1 MNRIKFYM
9 PLIIL
14 VLQFLIITSFTLA
27 AGQDSIPQLSSADK
41 KKIEEANSLK
51 KNTDKTM
58 VEVNKLEEEI
68 LKSNVSDNDKSGQK
82 KLKKS
87 QASALR
93 KHIDALDNY
102 GSVHD
107 TYFNVYG
114 SYITKFWNHFS
125 GDKSSL
131 SEGKKLEE
139 QAHADFSKAKKLR
152 KETEGYEY
160 GTLVLDKLM
169 EADSLEKSALI
180 SQNTALKIY
189 TIWPQ
194 KYIPVSHPD
203 TNANIAKADTGQK
216 AVTDMPAAPAE
227 PVPAVTNLSEKAEN
241 DSTVSPAEIPAKNI
255 VNKEDQQASPQD
267 TAKTVQ
273 LPEPVPEPTPA
284 KEVAP
289 VAQQAPTV
297 PSNIAE
303 DNSTEKEKQKSTLP
317 ESDNNLIIN
326 ENDFEKFLKFLNE
339 IPSSLQG
346 KKVSNFEAFQQAWE
360 NYLTDNT
367 VKPDNKKP
375 QIKKSVSVN
384 NNFSTSGLVF
394 RLQIAASHQP
404 LVVEKMKRIAKGNP
418 NYNIISETNWN
429 KCFLGSFKSYEEANN
444 YKKNAGIS
452 GAFVVAFYK
461 GRQIEIAQALKLS
474 K

>member
-1 MNRIKFYM
+1 M

-14 VLQFLIITSFTLA
+14 VLQFLIISSFTLA

-68 LKSNVSDNDKSGQK
+68 LKSNIGDNDKSGQK

-87 QASALR
+87 QATALR

-114 SYITKFWNHFS
+114 SYIAKFWNHFS

-139 QAHADFSKAKKLR
+139 QANADFSKAKKLR

-169 EADSLEKSALI
+169 EADSLEKSALT

-203 TNANIAKADTGQK
+203 ANENIAKADTGQK
-216 AVTDMPAAPAE
+216 AATDMPAAPAE
-227 PVPAVTNLSEKAEN
+227 PIPAVTNLTEKAES
-241 DSTVSPAEIPAKNI
+241 DSTLSPAETPAKNI
-255 VNKEDQQASPQD
+255 VNKEDQQASLQD

-273 LPEPVPEPTPA
+273 LPESVPEPKPA
-284 KEVAP
+284 QEVAP
-289 VAQQAPTV
+289 VAEQAPAV
-297 PSNIAE
+297 PSNIAK
-303 DNSTEKEKQKSTLP
+303 DNSTEKPKSTLA
-317 ESDNNLIIN
+317 ESDNNLIVN

-360 NYLTDNT
+360 NYLTGNT
-367 VKPDNKKP
+367 VKSENKKP

-384 NNFSTSGLVF
+384 NVSISGLVF

-404 LVVEKMKRIAKGNP
+404 LSVEKMKRITKGNP

-429 KCFLGSFKSYEEANN
+429 KCFLGNFKSYDEANN

-452 GAFVVAFYK
+452 GTFVVAFYK
-461 GRQIEIAQALKLS
+461 GRQIDIAQALRLS